1 MYTTIQLQ
9 DNVKQDVQMKYA
21 QVSSSKVDVSTS

>member
-9 DNVKQDVQMKYA
+9 GNVKQDVKMKYA